1 MRIVFLGT
9 GGTYPSKVRNVTS
22 IAVQLPGEVVM
33 FDCGEGT
40 QRQLMSSSVSFMKVS
55 RIFISHLHADHFL
68 GLPGL
73 IQSMSLNGREDD
85 LTVYGPVR
93 TARNVKMMLNLGYFK
108 SGFRVIA
115 KDLQPKDRVEFGD
128 YHVRCGKAAHTIP
141 ALAYSLEERPR
152 TGKFNLRM
160 AKKLGI
166 PEGPMF
172 RRLQEGQ
179 TITIDGREIRP
190 DMVLGPPRPGRKM
203 VYTGDTGPSSEIT
216 SLAKG
221 ADVLI
226 HDCTL
231 DSSHRGLARDFGHST
246 AAQAAR
252 TARSAKVGTLFLVH
266 MSPRYEETT
275 VLEKEAR
282 SIFKNSI
289 AAKDLMEFA
298 VPYRT

>member
-22 IAVQLPGEVVM
+22 IAVQLPGEVLM

-73 IQSMSLNGREDD
+73 IQSMSLNGREDE
-85 LTVYGPVR
+85 LNVFGPVG
-93 TARNVKMMLNLGYFK
+93 TSRNVKMMLSLGYFK
-108 SGFRVIA
+108 SGFLVTA
-115 KDLQPKDRVEFGD
+115 KDLQPGDRVECGD

-141 ALAYSLEERPR
+141 ALAYSLEERSR
-152 TGKFNLRM
+152 AGKFNLRK

-166 PEGPMF
+166 PQGPMF
-172 RRLQEGQ
+172 RRLQEGE
-179 TITIDGREIRP
+179 TVTVDGRKISP
-190 DMVLGPPRPGRKM
+190 SMVLGLPRPGRKI
-203 VYTGDTGPSSEIT
+203 VYTGDTGPSKEIT

-231 DSSHRGLARDFGHST
+231 DSSHRGLAKDFGHST

-282 SIFKNSI
+282 AIFSNSI

>member
-22 IAVQLPGEVVM
+22 IAVQLPGEVLM

-55 RIFISHLHADHFL
+55 KIFISHLHADHFL

-85 LTVYGPVR
+85 LTIFGPPATAKNVR
-93 TARNVKMMLNLGYFK
+93 AMLRLGYFK
-108 SGFRVIA
+108 SGFRVVVR
-115 KDLQPKDRVEFGD
+115 DLVAGEVIDCGG
-128 YHVRCGKAAHTIP
+128 YCVRCGKAEHTIP
-141 ALAYSLEERPR
+141 ALAYSLEEKSRA
-152 TGKFNLRM
+152 GKFEL
-160 AKKLGI
+160 KKAIRLGI
-166 PEGPMF
+166 PEGPLF
-172 RRLQEGQ
+172 RRLQEGRSV
-179 TITIDGREIRP
+179 TVDGRVIKP
-190 DMVLGPPRPGRKM
+190 NMVLGPPRAGRKI
-203 VYTGDTGPSSEIT
+203 VYTGDTGPSRGIVA
-216 SLAKG
+216 LARN

-231 DSSHRGLARDFGHST
+231 DSSHIGLAKDFGHST

-252 TARSAKVGTLFLVH
+252 AARSAKVGTLFLVH

-282 SIFKNSI
+282 AVFKNSF
-289 AAKDLMEFA
+289 AAKDLMEFT
-298 VPYRT
+298 VKYKT

>member
-22 IAVQLPGEVVM
+22 IAVQLPGEVLM

-55 RIFISHLHADHFL
+55 KIFISHLHADHFL

-85 LTVYGPVR
+85 LTIFGPTGTAKNVR
-93 TARNVKMMLNLGYFK
+93 MMLRLGYFK
-108 SGFRVIA
+108 SGFRVA
-115 KDLQPKDRVEFGD
+115 TRDLDPGD
-128 YHVRCGKAAHTIP
+128 VIDCGAYCIRCGKAAHTIP
-141 ALAYSLEERPR
+141 ALAYALEEESRP
-152 TGKFNLRM
+152 GKFELRK
-160 AKKLGI
+160 ATRLRI
-166 PEGPMF
+166 PEGPLF
-172 RRLQEGQ
+172 RRLQEGRS
-179 TITIDGREIRP
+179 INVNGKIIRP
-190 DMVLGPPRPGRKM
+190 KMVLGPPRPGRKV
-203 VYTGDTGPSSEIT
+203 VYTGDTGPSKAIVA
-216 SLAKG
+216 LARD

-231 DSSHRGLARDFGHST
+231 DSSHVGLAKDFGHST

-252 TARSAKVGTLFLVH
+252 TAKSAGVGTLFLVH

-282 SIFKNSI
+282 AIFKNSI
-289 AAKDLMEFA
+289 AAKDLMEFT
-298 VPYRT
+298 VKYGT